1 MDARA
6 QAALLLAIVTL
17 ALAVAMLLRP
27 ARSRLFTLFAAL
39 NANLGAWSLAL
50 FFQSFATVSL
60 WPERLE
66 VAAEM
71 LLPASALAFF
81 LEFLGEPSAR
91 GRRTLRSTLT
101 VGLVGLGASLTRLVA
116 MKPADWS
123 LSPFRIATALYC
135 LGMLAGV
142 ASLLY
147 ARMRR
152 SISRTERA
160 RLLYLFV
167 GAALALGL
175 IAVDVLTRSIAFPP
189 LGTVATTVYMYF
201 LSQTLLRHRLL
212 DLNELLGKFVVLS
225 LLALLLAS
233 IYGVLV
239 SWSVGVSH
247 GKDSWA
253 GLFLFNTLVA
263 SFVILI
269 LFDPLKA
276 KIEGTVVALLF
287 RERWDFLRTL
297 QQLKVRAASLIEV
310 RELGQLLL
318 DTLYETRRV
327 THASFYLLS
336 DDGLGFRRVDFR
348 GPPPAAYLD
357 AATARGIVNS
367 AASGQKAVLIENV
380 ERRLFELRSLL
391 PGATESTQPPMPLS
405 VAGEEAVRLSEIGAA
420 LAAMRAGVC
429 IPLLGG
435 DRVLGFLNLHDDR
448 VPEAFASDEIAEML
462 DVADQVAVTVE
473 NSRLYERM
481 KERDRLAALGEMAAG
496 LAHEIRNPLSSIKG
510 AVQFLDPKNLPPAEA
525 ELMEVLVEEVDRL
538 NNVVT
543 QFLEYAR
550 PMRATF
556 QPANI
561 NEVLAKTMKL
571 LAGRELPAEVEVRFA
586 LEPELPPVNC
596 DADQLKQVFINLALN
611 AAQAM
616 PKGGALTIETRRPR
630 ASEWHLDE
638 DEPRYIGNQV
648 ELRFSDTGGGI
659 PEEVRSRLFIPFYT
673 TKEKGTGL
681 GLAICQR
688 IVKNHG
694 GTIEV
699 ESKRGEG
706 TTFILRLPTNA
717 EKPVLEGTPMPVI
730 RPTLA
735 QELEGTPIPELRP
748 SADGTTS

>member
-17 ALAVAMLLRP
+17 ALAVAMSLRQ
-27 ARSRLFTLFAAL
+27 ARSRLFMLFAAL
-39 NANLGAWSLAL
+39 NANLGAWSLGL
-50 FFQSFATVSL
+50 FFQSFAHSSP
-60 WPERLE
+60 WPGRVV
-66 VAAEM
+66 VAAEL

-81 LEFLGEPSAR
+81 LEFLGDPSAR
-91 GRRTLRSTLT
+91 SRRTLRTSISIGIAG
-101 VGLVGLGASLTRLVA
+101 VAASLTHLSVW
-116 MKPADWS
+116 KPEHWRV
-123 LSPFRIATALYC
+123 SPFRIAAALYC
-135 LGMLAGV
+135 LGMLTGV

-160 RLLYLFV
+160 RLLYLV
-167 GAALALGL
+167 IGAGLSLGL
-175 IAVDVLTRSIAFPP
+175 VVVDVATRGIPFPP
-189 LGTVATTVYMYF
+189 LGTVAITVYMYF

-225 LLALLLAS
+225 LLALLLAA

-239 SWSVGVSH
+239 SWSVGVTH
-247 GKDSWA
+247 GRSSWA

-269 LFDPLKA
+269 LFDPLKS
-276 KIEGTVVALLF
+276 KIEGAVVAFLF
-287 RERWDFLRTL
+287 RERWEFLHTL
-297 QQLKVRAASLIEV
+297 QQLRVRVASLIDV
-310 RELGQLLL
+310 QRLGHTLL
-318 DTLYETRRV
+318 DALYETRRV
-327 THASFYLLS
+327 THASLYLLS

-348 GPPPAAYLD
+348 GPPPAAHLD
-357 AATARGIVNS
+357 AATARGIVN
-367 AASGQKAVLIENV
+367 AAAAGQKAVLIENV

-391 PGATESTQPPMPLS
+391 PGATETTQPPAPLS
-405 VAGEEAVRLSEIGAA
+405 AAGEEAVRLSEIGAA

-448 VPEAFASDEIAEML
+448 VQEAFASDEIAEML
-462 DVADQVAVTVE
+462 EVADQVAVTVE
-473 NSRLYERM
+473 NTRLYERM

-510 AVQFLDPKNLPPAEA
+510 AVQYLDPKALPPAES
-525 ELMEVLVEEVDRL
+525 ELMEVLVDEVNRL

-550 PMRATF
+550 PMRTTF

-571 LAGRELPAEVEVRFA
+571 LQGHELPERVEVRLE
-586 LEPELPPVNC
+586 LEPELPQVSC
-596 DADQLKQVFINLALN
+596 DADQLKQVFINLTLN

-616 PKGGALTIETRRPR
+616 PKGGALTVVTRRPR
-630 ASEWHLDE
+630 ANEWHLDE
-638 DEPRYIGNQV
+638 KEPRYIGNQV
-648 ELRFSDTGGGI
+648 ELRFTDTGGGI

-699 ESKRGEG
+699 ESRPGEG
-706 TTFILRLPTNA
+706 TTFILRLPTNT
-717 EKPVLEGTPMPVI
+717 EKPLIEGTPMPAI

-735 QELEGTPIPELRP
+735 QELEGTPVPELRP
-748 SADGTTS
+748 SPGASG

>member
-17 ALAVAMLLRP
+17 ALAIAMMLRP

-39 NANLGAWSLAL
+39 NANLCAWSFAQFLQPFTTTSLVPLRLA
-50 FFQSFATVSL
+50 VG
-60 WPERLE
+60 
-66 VAAEM
+66 AEF

-81 LEFLGEPSAR
+81 LEFLGEPGAR
-91 GRRTLRSTLT
+91 ARRTLRTT
-101 VGLVGLGASLTRLVA
+101 VTIAAIGVVLSLTQLVA
-116 MKPADWS
+116 MKPDSWVA
-123 LSPFRIATALYC
+123 SPLRIVTALYC
-135 LGMLAGV
+135 FGLLAV
-142 ASLLY
+142 VTSLLY

-167 GAALALGL
+167 GACLSLGL
-175 IAVDVLTRSIAFPP
+175 AAVDVLTRDISFPP
-189 LGTVATTVYMYF
+189 AGTVAITVYMYF

-225 LLALLLAS
+225 LLALLLAA

-239 SWSVGVSH
+239 SWSVSVGHSR
-247 GKDSWA
+247 DSWA

-269 LFDPLKA
+269 LFDPLKS
-276 KIEGTVVALLF
+276 KIEGAVVSLLF
-287 RERWDFLRTL
+287 RERWEFLRAL
-297 QQLKVRAASLIEV
+297 QQLRLRIASLIEV
-310 RELGQLLL
+310 RELGQILL

-357 AATARGIVNS
+357 AATARGIVTA

-391 PGATESTQPPMPLS
+391 PGATEQAQPPAPQS
-405 VAGEEAVRLSEIGAA
+405 AAGEEAVRLSEIGAA
-420 LAAMRAGVC
+420 MAAMRAGVC

-448 VPEAFASDEIAEML
+448 VPEAFASDEIAVML
-462 DVADQVAVTVE
+462 EVADQLAITVE
-473 NSRLYERM
+473 NSRLYERL

-510 AVQFLDPKNLPPAEA
+510 AVQFLDPAAVSGTDGEFLA
-525 ELMEVLVEEVDRL
+525 VIVEEVDRL
-538 NNVVT
+538 NTVVT

-550 PMRATF
+550 PMRSNF
-556 QPANI
+556 QSANV
-561 NEVLAKTMKL
+561 NDVVTKTLRL
-571 LAGRELPAEVEVRFA
+571 LAGHEMPGHVEVKLA
-586 LEPELPPVNC
+586 LEPDLPAVNC

-616 PKGGALTIETRRPR
+616 PTAGTLAVTTRRPR
-630 ASEWHLDE
+630 SNEWHLAE
-638 DEPRYIGNQV
+638 DAPRYIGDQV
-648 ELRFSDTGGGI
+648 EIRFSDTGPGI
-659 PEEVRSRLFIPFYT
+659 PEEVRGRIFIPFYT

-694 GTIEV
+694 GTIEI
-699 ESKRGEG
+699 ESRLGEG
-706 TTFILRLPTNA
+706 TTFVIRLPTNA
-717 EKPVLEGTPMPVI
+717 DKPMLEGTPMPAI
-730 RPTLA
+730 KPTLA
-735 QELEGTPIPELRP
+735 QELDGTPVPEVRP
-748 SADGTTS
+748 VGEGA